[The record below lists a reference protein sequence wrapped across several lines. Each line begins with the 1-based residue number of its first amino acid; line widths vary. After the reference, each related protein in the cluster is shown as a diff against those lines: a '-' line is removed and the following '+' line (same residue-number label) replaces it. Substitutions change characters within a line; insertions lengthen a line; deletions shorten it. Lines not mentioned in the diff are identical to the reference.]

1 MRETCDH
8 VSDTLCQWVSDLAF
22 GDLPESTVAAAR
34 HVLLDASGV
43 ILAASGLS
51 PEVRPFIALAEGE
64 GPCRILGTG
73 MTAPPQMAAFANG
86 AMAHALDYEDA
97 FDRAPGHPNA
107 SLVPALL
114 ALAQSHG
121 SVDGERFMAALVAG
135 CEVSCRLG
143 LALRRPMEAGGWYPP
158 PILAGI
164 GAAAGAAKLLGCSPR
179 QVRSA
184 ISLAMC
190 QVTIPG
196 EIKHSAGTVIRAV
209 REAFPAQASVQA
221 ALLARARVAGFERP
235 LEGEAG
241 FYALYAGG
249 AFDPEALAGDLG
261 QRLCIEELTFKPW
274 PSCRG
279 THPFIEM
286 ALALREDHDLTPPQ
300 IEAIHV
306 GIDDVQRMLTE
317 PPARKAAPETAIDA
331 KFSIPFTVALAIAR
345 GGVGLDDF
353 GAETLCDPALL
364 ALAGKVVAAADR
376 QTGAR
381 ARGVGGSIRI
391 ELADGRSFSAGCT
404 TARGSPQMPLSEA
417 QLVEK
422 FIDCAARAEVP
433 LPARTASALAD
444 RILALES
451 CQDVGQLFA

>member
-1 MRETCDH
+1 MPGIPDH
-8 VSDTLCQWVSDLAF
+8 PGDRLCQWVADLAF
-22 GDLPESTVAAAR
+22 GDLPETTVAAAR
-34 HVLLDASGV
+34 RVLLDASGV
-43 ILAASGLS
+43 MLAASGLS
-51 PEVRPFIALAEGE
+51 PEVRPFIALAAGE
-64 GPCRILGTG
+64 GPCSLLGTG
-73 MTAPPQMAAFANG
+73 KTASPQMAAFANG

-114 ALAQSHG
+114 ALSQSLG
-121 SVDGERFMAALVAG
+121 AVDGERFLVALVAG

-143 LALRRPMEAGGWYPP
+143 LALRKPMEAGGWYPP

-164 GAAAGAAKLLGCSPR
+164 GAAVGAARLLGCSPR

-190 QVTIPG
+190 QVTMPG

-221 ALLARARVAGFERP
+221 AQLARADVAGFERP
-235 LEGEAG
+235 LEGTAG
-241 FYALYAGG
+241 FFALYAGG
-249 AFDPEALAGDLG
+249 EFDPRALAGDLG
-261 QRLCIEELTFKPW
+261 RRFCIEELTFKPW

-286 ALALREDHDLTPPQ
+286 ALALRDKHALTPEE
-300 IEAIHV
+300 IRAIHV

-317 PPARKAAPETAIDA
+317 PPERKAAPATVIDA

-345 GGVGLDDF
+345 GGAGLDDF
-353 GAETLCDPALL
+353 CAATLADPCLL
-364 ALAGKVVAAADR
+364 ALAGKVVAVPDW
-376 QTGAR
+376 QSGSHL
-381 ARGVGGSIRI
+381 RGVGGSIRI
-391 ELADGRSFSAGCT
+391 ELADGRSLSAACA
-404 TARGSPQMPLSEA
+404 TALGSPEMPLSEA
-417 QLVEK
+417 QLVDK

-433 LPARTASALAD
+433 LPPDAANTLAD
-444 RILALES
+444 SLLTLET